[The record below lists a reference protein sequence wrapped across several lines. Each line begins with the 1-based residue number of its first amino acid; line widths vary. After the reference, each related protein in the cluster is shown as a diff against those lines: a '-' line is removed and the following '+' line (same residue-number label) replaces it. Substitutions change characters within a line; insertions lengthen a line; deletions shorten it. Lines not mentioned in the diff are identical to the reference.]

1 LLNGVDG
8 AGGVECVDGHE
19 GLQIRVTSDQRLT
32 KTKQI
37 SIGKTLVSRLF
48 SNWGQININ

>member
-19 GLQIRVTSDQRLT
+19 GLQIKAIDAERIRKVSEN
-32 KTKQI
+32 
-37 SIGKTLVSRLF
+37 SIG
-48 SNWGQININ
+48 

>member
-19 GLQIRVTSDQRLT
+19 ELQVKAIDAERIRKVSEN
-32 KTKQI
+32 
-37 SIGKTLVSRLF
+37 SIG
-48 SNWGQININ
+48 